1 VSFVQSLIYLIG
13 ELIGEM
19 GYLGYFY
26 VENKSF
32 EFRSNVQGGVQL
44 AEKSRGKT
52 REVIMAWPTI
62 FWLVSAWDYLSNSET
77 VRENWR
83 TFRFGWLSYVMQRRK
98 NSNGNFLELSEY
110 GGKGRRSFVIIP
122 EGNEGK
128 GWNDCRS
135 QLQRLKMHYEKNREG
150 VSTEEDSEGRKQ
162 KKQPCGETK
171 ETQLVGHSDRR
182 SYAAAVVR
190 GKITAGD
197 FTQATSEGGTIPSK
211 EGANV
216 KERLGGDHVQHKM
229 EGAFRANIMERLGGD
244 HVLQQMEILTRNNQ
258 EITLIKDILISLQKD
273 VASCLQR
280 LEMGWGKNGYD
291 IQMGSDKGVQGLTD
305 RASKGEK
312 ADGPVQPKQMVEI
325 KEPVDKPTRIQLINR
340 YKRIYVRRNQ
350 RRRWCPKAVGRM
362 DQPVIAETPESDR
375 SVTPEKAKEVSRTE
389 QTDEKGGQVRDGCR
403 MVEET
408 STGGMEVTGELPMS
422 RRDSQME
429 LVSGSWGD
437 EIADQH
443 KRVIRSDTKEEEP
456 PKGCASLPIVGGQK
470 ETSRSGLSSSNFCSA
485 MLVDADK
492 SCGSDRLENS
502 DMGKQIL
509 GSFTS
514 QASCQSCGPA
524 VSCDLNYAEVVE
536 PTGLERK
543 SCDEVIPREDAVVGD
558 LKLQEEPI
566 IAGEEDSRL
575 VIVPIN
581 QTEVEQPDFY
591 ITEEVMKMGT
601 GAYTICEGGSSNVS
615 LINVE
620 GDNFIDVPLEIEPLE
635 AYPNCPEGKVCEWV
649 IERVKGMCHVWG
661 MSCEGYEGELEKL
674 FRKIE
679 SNRGKAISPAATP
692 SKSTLRGNRE
702 LRGLQWNMNSEGKL
716 GEEKRGK
723 NQKQRA
729 RGGGCIVIK

>member
-1 VSFVQSLIYLIG
+1 LIG

-52 REVIMAWPTI
+52 REVIMAWPAI

-122 EGNEGK
+122 EGHEGK

-135 QLQRLKMHYEKNREG
+135 QLQRLKMHYEKKREG
-150 VSTEEDSEGRKQ
+150 VSTEEDSEERKQ

-171 ETQLVGHSDRR
+171 ETQLVGPSERR

-211 EGANV
+211 EGENV
-216 KERLGGDHVQHKM
+216 TERLGRDHVQHKM

-244 HVLQQMEILTRNNQ
+244 QVLQQMEILTRNNL
-258 EITLIKDILISLQKD
+258 EISLIKDILISLQTD
-273 VASCLQR
+273 VTSCLQR
-280 LEMGWGKNGYD
+280 LEMGWGKNGND
-291 IQMGSDKGVQGLTD
+291 MQMGSEKGVQGLND
-305 RASKGEK
+305 RASRGEK
-312 ADGPVQPKQMVEI
+312 ADGPVQPKQRVESVEI

-350 RRRWCPKAVGRM
+350 QRRWRPKAVGRR
-362 DQPVIAETPESDR
+362 DQPGITASPEIDR
-375 SVTPEKAKEVSRTE
+375 RLTPEKTKEVSRTE
-389 QTDEKGGQVRDGCR
+389 QNDEKGGQVRDGYR

-408 STGGMEVTGELPMS
+408 STGGMEVTGELPVS
-422 RRDSQME
+422 RRDNQME

-443 KRVIRSDTKEEEP
+443 KGGIRNDTKEEEP
-456 PKGCASLPIVGGQK
+456 PKGCASLPIVGDEK
-470 ETSRSGLSSSNFCSA
+470 EMSRSGLSSSKFGSA
-485 MLVDADK
+485 MLVDADR
-492 SCGSDRLENS
+492 SCVSDRLGNS

-514 QASCQSCGPA
+514 QASCQSCGLE
-524 VSCDLNYAEVVE
+524 VRCDPDYVEFVE
-536 PTGLERK
+536 PTGLERQ

-558 LKLQEEPI
+558 LKLQEESI
-566 IAGEEDSRL
+566 IAGDDDSRL

-591 ITEEVMKMGT
+591 ITGEVMKLGA
-601 GAYTICEGGSSNVS
+601 GAYNVYEGGSSSGS
-615 LINVE
+615 LINVG

-635 AYPNCPEGKVCEWV
+635 VYPNCPEGKVCEWV

-679 SNRGKAISPAATP
+679 SNRGKANSPAATP
-692 SKSTLRGNRE
+692 PKSTLRGKRE

-716 GEEKRGK
+716 GKEKRGK